1 MITDNNVNDFDDSD
15 SDMKVD
21 NGNEMIMVEGNGDD
35 NNKKS
40 VEIRL
45 NDTPASSQSKS
56 ALYR

>member
-1 MITDNNVNDFDDSD
+1 MITDNNVNDFDGSD
-15 SDMKVD
+15 SDVKVD
-21 NGNEMIMVEGNGDD
+21 NGRDGEGNGDV